1 MLRSVGLVP
10 DSAGSRRKMYTA
22 ARHSENSQ
30 ILDYPVLYHPNKER
44 ESTKLIRTQQ
54 FGYGDEKNFP
64 LLYFLAQELDYQF
77 EIPHED

>member
-1 MLRSVGLVP
+1 
-10 DSAGSRRKMYTA
+10 MYTA
-22 ARHSENSQ
+22 ARHSENSRV
-30 ILDYPVLYHPNKER
+30 LNYPVLYHPNKER

-64 LLYFLAQELDYQF
+64 LLYFRAQGLDYQF